1 MPPFLLRQTSCFDPH
16 HTYKLGTSFNR
27 CVVLCYEDCLLSR
40 RRGQRGR
47 YSHASLSRTHTID
60 EHDSHNTNRFHNALS
75 PLGTPQNHRSD
86 RSKGFAP
93 RGHGNFEIGRP
104 CDDALLGFRL
114 RASIYVGITTL
125 TVPDTPTVSA
135 YHSNVLDFLKC
146 HIILKAI
153 NRSKNAFRSL
163 NVSILR
169 EQLDVTRIASSRDL
183 ETVRDLST
191 HRAQYDCYLLP
202 IPHFCLHWATR
213 LRVGPRINVLPD
225 DLSHPFN
232 LDSVILYCGLFG
244 VVPTTCLTSILE
256 PFSLDQVKL
265 HYSAAAN
272 FFAPRTRRKLPT
284 QSYARIERPQFNPQ
298 NPARARP
305 DPSTTPA
312 PSSPPP
318 TGKDTIVC
326 APPGHPDCESDD
338 DMPDADTSEPP
349 LNSTGSHMTLAEKA
363 RLIKKWADNKQKHVR
378 KKRDKNSHEAI
389 DRSFYS
395 EYKDGPK
402 IFQEFRWTC
411 IECLQNPSTLRKIFQ
426 VLESNRRGVTSGM
439 GDHLKSHSITKESH
453 HGRINGYGRA
463 IGGGD
468 YTEVDAWSGRPRQ
481 RARLT
486 AKESIRQWFTPA
498 FQEMFLAHNTTY
510 FVERREKLK
519 IELQYNC
526 ATISL
531 TLDIWTAP
539 NRLRRH
545 LRSSGSSQSFSP
557 LRRQRRQQRHALLFE
572 DQTTF
577 QFPGKLVDGV
587 NIPSLFVYMLICVQ
601 ARILLLNPLLRRKFP
616 PRLLPRLPPN
626 LLPPKPP
633 ASQADKYNG
642 GFGGLRLYKCVTVY
656 NRGFERVGPIY
667 FEDSA
672 ELLKVLIFGDSFK
685 LFMNGLNW
693 PKPNLNRENWS
704 LKILNQDPK
713 NSIHLIHPSF
723 KIFKKFTFVYH
734 PYVSRRVS
742 YLDLTLLPPTLLRFS
757 CRQISFR
764 KASLREP
771 RLASLPL
778 VADNSSCN

>member
-1 MPPFLLRQTSCFDPH
+1 MRQT
-16 HTYKLGTSFNR
+16 GN
-27 CVVLCYEDCLLSR
+27 VVQPGG
-40 RRGQRGR
+40 RGQRGR

-104 CDDALLGFRL
+104 CDDALLGFRRPHSTGKIPL
-114 RASIYVGITTL
+114 GSIYVGITTL

-265 HYSAAAN
+265 HYSAAAISLLLGPGVN
-272 FFAPRTRRKLPT
+272 CQRRVMPALNALNST
-284 QSYARIERPQFNPQ
+284 SESR
-298 NPARARP
+298 ARALILAQLRLLRP
-305 DPSTTPA
+305 LLRLAKIRLSA
-312 PSSPPP
+312 R
-318 TGKDTIVC
+318 
-326 APPGHPDCESDD
+326 PGHPDCESDD

-378 KKRDKNSHEAI
+378 KKRDKNSHKLLL
-389 DRSFYS
+389 

-411 IECLQNPSTLRKIFQ
+411 IE
-426 VLESNRRGVTSGM
+426 VTSGM

-539 NRLRRH
+539 NRVPIFAIITH
-545 LRSSGSSQSFSP
+545 WITP
-557 LRRQRRQQRHALLFE
+557 EFE
-572 DQTTF
+572 ER
-577 QFPGKLVDGV
+577 GV
-587 NIPSLFVYMLICVQ
+587 EKTLEE
-601 ARILLLNPLLRRKFP
+601 
-616 PRLLPRLPPN
+616 
-626 LLPPKPP
+626 
-633 ASQADKYNG
+633 
-642 GFGGLRLYKCVTVY
+642 LRLK
-656 NRGFERVGPIY
+656 PK
-667 FEDSA
+667 
-672 ELLKVLIFGDSFK
+672 LLAITGDNAAN
-685 LFMNGLNW
+685 NGTLYY
-693 PKPNLNRENWS
+693 
-704 LKILNQDPK
+704 LKTRPHSN
-713 NSIHLIHPSF
+713 
-723 KIFKKFTFVYH
+723 
-734 PYVSRRVS
+734 
-742 YLDLTLLPPTLLRFS
+742 
-757 CRQISFR
+757 FR
-764 KASLREP
+764 ASW
-771 RLASLPL
+771 
-778 VADNSSCN
+778 

>member
-1 MPPFLLRQTSCFDPH
+1 MRKVTHAALPAAPFQQADTHVHIKKQAALTPSYLLAGLEHET
-16 HTYKLGTSFNR
+16 NW
-27 CVVLCYEDCLLSR
+27 ER
-40 RRGQRGR
+40 R
-47 YSHASLSRTHTID
+47 STDTID

-104 CDDALLGFRL
+104 CDDALLGFR
-114 RASIYVGITTL
+114 RPHSTGKIPGVHICWYNDL

-135 YHSNVLDFLKC
+135 VLPPYTDITRMFWIFWFGKRVQ
-146 HIILKAI
+146 I
-153 NRSKNAFRSL
+153 L

-202 IPHFCLHWATR
+202 IPHFCLHWATVFATTR

-256 PFSLDQVKL
+256 PFSLDQLPQRISLLLGPGV
-265 HYSAAAN
+265 N
-272 FFAPRTRRKLPT
+272 CQRRVMPALNALNST
-284 QSYARIERPQFNPQ
+284 SESR
-298 NPARARP
+298 ARALILAQLRLLR
-305 DPSTTPA
+305 
-312 PSSPPP
+312 PSS
-318 TGKDTIVC
+318 DWQRY
-326 APPGHPDCESDD
+326 DYD

-363 RLIKKWADNKQKHVR
+363 RLIKKWADNKQKHPRLLV
-378 KKRDKNSHEAI
+378 HAEEAI

-411 IECLQNPSTLRKIFQ
+411 IE
-426 VLESNRRGVTSGM
+426 VTSGM

-539 NRLRRH
+539 NRVPIFAIITH
-545 LRSSGSSQSFSP
+545 WITP
-557 LRRQRRQQRHALLFE
+557 EFE
-572 DQTTF
+572 ER
-577 QFPGKLVDGV
+577 GV
-587 NIPSLFVYMLICVQ
+587 EKTLEE
-601 ARILLLNPLLRRKFP
+601 
-616 PRLLPRLPPN
+616 
-626 LLPPKPP
+626 
-633 ASQADKYNG
+633 
-642 GFGGLRLYKCVTVY
+642 LRLK
-656 NRGFERVGPIY
+656 PK
-667 FEDSA
+667 
-672 ELLKVLIFGDSFK
+672 LLAITGDNAAN
-685 LFMNGLNW
+685 NGTLYY
-693 PKPNLNRENWS
+693 
-704 LKILNQDPK
+704 LKTRPHSN
-713 NSIHLIHPSF
+713 
-723 KIFKKFTFVYH
+723 
-734 PYVSRRVS
+734 
-742 YLDLTLLPPTLLRFS
+742 
-757 CRQISFR
+757 FR
-764 KASLREP
+764 ASW
-771 RLASLPL
+771 
-778 VADNSSCN
+778 

>member
-1 MPPFLLRQTSCFDPH
+1 MAIWSKYTVKKDHPASQLPAKGAYREEWANAQSHPPR
-16 HTYKLGTSFNR
+16 
-27 CVVLCYEDCLLSR
+27 
-40 RRGQRGR
+40 
-47 YSHASLSRTHTID
+47 ASLFFLSSVRNSGSAARPNEEGGNDSGHTEEVTHAALPAAPFQQADTHVHIKKQAALTPIIPTNWERRSTGVSYYAMRIVFYLGGEASVEDIATQASAAHIQLTSMIPTIPI
-60 EHDSHNTNRFHNALS
+60 DSTMHFPIRHEQGFARADMVTSKSAAHAMTHCVFKIGFRRHT
-75 PLGTPQNHRSD
+75 PLGKSQWVGS
-86 RSKGFAP
+86 GVV
-93 RGHGNFEIGRP
+93 
-104 CDDALLGFRL
+104 

-202 IPHFCLHWATR
+202 IPHFCLRGATVFATTR

-312 PSSPPP
+312 PSSPP
-318 TGKDTIVC
+318 TGEDTIIC

-378 KKRDKNSHEAI
+378 KKRDKNSHVYWYMQREAI

-395 EYKDGPK
+395 EDKDGPK

-539 NRLRRH
+539 NRCL
-545 LRSSGSSQSFSP
+545 FSP
-557 LRRQRRQQRHALLFE
+557 LLR
-572 DQTTF
+572 T
-577 QFPGKLVDGV
+577 G
-587 NIPSLFVYMLICVQ
+587 
-601 ARILLLNPLLRRKFP
+601 LRRIEKT
-616 PRLLPRLPPN
+616 LEE
-626 LLPPKPP
+626 
-633 ASQADKYNG
+633 
-642 GFGGLRLYKCVTVY
+642 LRLK
-656 NRGFERVGPIY
+656 PK
-667 FEDSA
+667 
-672 ELLKVLIFGDSFK
+672 LLAITGDNAAN
-685 LFMNGLNW
+685 NGTLYY
-693 PKPNLNRENWS
+693 
-704 LKILNQDPK
+704 LKTRPHSN
-713 NSIHLIHPSF
+713 
-723 KIFKKFTFVYH
+723 
-734 PYVSRRVS
+734 
-742 YLDLTLLPPTLLRFS
+742 
-757 CRQISFR
+757 FR
-764 KASLREP
+764 ASW
-771 RLASLPL
+771 
-778 VADNSSCN
+778 

>member
-1 MPPFLLRQTSCFDPH
+1 MRQT
-16 HTYKLGTSFNR
+16 GN
-27 CVVLCYEDCLLSR
+27 VVQPDCLLSR

-86 RSKGFAP
+86 RSKGSPARTCWIP
-93 RGHGNFEIGRP
+93 PTLHWENPI
-104 CDDALLGFRL
+104 

-183 ETVRDLST
+183 ETPDQKVPKHLHDKDIPST
-191 HRAQYDCYLLP
+191 
-202 IPHFCLHWATR
+202 FCLHWATR

-256 PFSLDQVKL
+256 PFSLDQLPQRISLLLGPGV
-265 HYSAAAN
+265 N
-272 FFAPRTRRKLPT
+272 CQRRVMPALNALNST
-284 QSYARIERPQFNPQ
+284 SESR
-298 NPARARP
+298 ARALILAQLRLLR
-305 DPSTTPA
+305 
-312 PSSPPP
+312 PPP

-378 KKRDKNSHEAI
+378 KKRDKNSHVYWYMQREAI

-411 IECLQNPSTLRKIFQ
+411 IE
-426 VLESNRRGVTSGM
+426 VTSGM

-539 NRLRRH
+539 NRVPIFAIITH
-545 LRSSGSSQSFSP
+545 WITP
-557 LRRQRRQQRHALLFE
+557 EFE
-572 DQTTF
+572 EREEVIEFIELKKSHT
-577 QFPGKLVDGV
+577 GKHEIVEKTLEE
-587 NIPSLFVYMLICVQ
+587 
-601 ARILLLNPLLRRKFP
+601 
-616 PRLLPRLPPN
+616 
-626 LLPPKPP
+626 
-633 ASQADKYNG
+633 
-642 GFGGLRLYKCVTVY
+642 LRLK
-656 NRGFERVGPIY
+656 PK
-667 FEDSA
+667 
-672 ELLKVLIFGDSFK
+672 LLAITGDNAAN
-685 LFMNGLNW
+685 NGTLYY
-693 PKPNLNRENWS
+693 
-704 LKILNQDPK
+704 LKTRPHSN
-713 NSIHLIHPSF
+713 
-723 KIFKKFTFVYH
+723 
-734 PYVSRRVS
+734 
-742 YLDLTLLPPTLLRFS
+742 
-757 CRQISFR
+757 FR
-764 KASLREP
+764 ASW
-771 RLASLPL
+771 
-778 VADNSSCN
+778 